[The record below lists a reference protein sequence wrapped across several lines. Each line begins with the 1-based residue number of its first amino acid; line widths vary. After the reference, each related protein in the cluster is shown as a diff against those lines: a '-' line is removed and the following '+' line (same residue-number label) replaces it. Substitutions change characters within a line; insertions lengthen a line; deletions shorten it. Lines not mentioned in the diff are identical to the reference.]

1 MYYVLYQKYHHHSIK
16 KFLIQVS
23 DERKKVPSSVGM
35 KRSVETSKL
44 LQHRAKEVVP
54 DRIRQMR
61 QVNKS
66 LLDNGPN

>member
-1 MYYVLYQKYHHHSIK
+1 
-16 KFLIQVS
+16 
-23 DERKKVPSSVGM
+23 M

-61 QVNKS
+61 QVSAQCWAKKIGKNNAIK
-66 LLDNGPN
+66 LMCVYAFPNYF

>member
-1 MYYVLYQKYHHHSIK
+1 
-16 KFLIQVS
+16 
-23 DERKKVPSSVGM
+23 M

>member
-1 MYYVLYQKYHHHSIK
+1 MYYYVLYRKYNHSIK
-16 KFLIQVS
+16 EFLIQVS

-35 KRSVETSKL
+35 KRSVDTSKL

>member
-1 MYYVLYQKYHHHSIK
+1 
-16 KFLIQVS
+16 
-23 DERKKVPSSVGM
+23 M

-61 QVNKS
+61 QVSAQCWAKKKLRKIMQLN
-66 LLDNGPN
+66 

>member
-1 MYYVLYQKYHHHSIK
+1 MYYVLYRKYHHSIK

-66 LLDNGPN
+66 LLDNRPN